1 MPQHYMS
8 RPPPRR
14 RNRGSPGL
22 VRGGISPFPRSAPVD
37 PLHLETS
44 AGPRHNLPAQPSEL
58 IGRQQDVASLTEQ
71 ITRPDVRLVTLVGP
85 PGIGKT
91 RLALAVASD
100 LIERFFD
107 GVYFVDLAPVDN
119 PDQVAP
125 TIAHALGLRDSVQLP
140 PMQRLVGY
148 LRERQILLVLDNFEQ
163 VIAASPQ
170 ISALLAGT
178 LSPKLVVTS
187 REVLRVR
194 WEHSFVVSPLDVPDV
209 RLRPAP
215 DSLASNPSVA
225 LFVQR
230 ARAVRPEFALTPAN
244 ATAVSEICRQLE
256 GLPLAI
262 ELAAARTRVFEPDGL
277 VTRLRQRLDVLGSGG
292 RDLPSRQ
299 RTLREAIAW
308 SDSLLSPDERVVFRR
323 LSAFVGGWDLDA
335 AEVVCGDDT
344 ASAPVVEL
352 LTSLVDKSLVRR
364 EGRTGSQARFAMLEV
379 IREYAHGQLV
389 MSGDLNAVR
398 QRHIAHYL
406 ALAET
411 AEPEL
416 WGPNQIAW
424 LDRLESEHD
433 NLRAALRGSLEE
445 FGDIETALRLSGA
458 LWKFWWV
465 HGHLTEG
472 QRWLDEA
479 LARSQGQA
487 SAARAKALSGSGNF
501 ARYRGDPERSVA
513 LHEESLAVQRKI
525 GNQRGIGTSLQN
537 LGMAW
542 WGQKQYERARALL
555 EEGLAQYRDIGDT
568 HGVALALNN
577 LGLVARD
584 LGDLDRAAALHEE
597 SLALRRTLGDKLSIA
612 HSINDLGVVVGDRG
626 DFGRAAAL
634 HREGLVIFRSLMDTL
649 EIGVCLERLAWMASA
664 QKQAGLA
671 AQLFAA
677 AERVRQ
683 VIGVTLPLPYEADHE
698 RWLTQTRRQLGEGT
712 FQAAWSTGSNLTL
725 EEVMDLAQTGAPGA
739 RPEGEPTPVLT
750 TRERE
755 VVALVARGLSNRQ
768 IADRLVISERT
779 AEAHVANV
787 RAKLGLSSR
796 AQIAAWAVE
805 AGFPAHDT

>member
-14 RNRGSPGL
+14 RNRGSPNL
-22 VRGGISPFPRSAPVD
+22 VRGGISPFPRSTPAD

-44 AGPRHNLPAQPSEL
+44 PGPRHNLPAQPAEL
-58 IGRQQDVASLTEQ
+58 IGRHQDVATLTEQ

-91 RLALAVASD
+91 RLALAVATG
-100 LIERFFD
+100 LIDRFAD
-107 GVYFVDLAPVDN
+107 GVFFVDLAPVDN
-119 PDQVAP
+119 PGQVAP

-163 VIAASPQ
+163 VIAASPE

-178 LSPKLVVTS
+178 LSPRLLVTS

-194 WEHSFVVSPLDVPDV
+194 WEHSFVVSPLDIPVVKPLPD
-209 RLRPAP
+209 LGA
-215 DSLASNPSVA
+215 LGSNPSVA
-225 LFVQR
+225 LFIQR
-230 ARAVRPEFALTPAN
+230 ARAVRPEFTLTPAN
-244 ATAVSEICRQLE
+244 AAAVSEICRQLE
-256 GLPLAI
+256 GVPLAI

-277 VTRLRQRLDVLGSGG
+277 VARLRQRLDVLGSGG

-308 SDSLLSPDERVVFRR
+308 SDSLLSSDERGLFRR
-323 LSAFVGGWDLDA
+323 LSAFVGGWDLEA
-335 AEVVCGDDT
+335 AEVVCGDEAAGT
-344 ASAPVVEL
+344 PVVEL

-364 EGRTGSQARFAMLEV
+364 EGRTGSGARFAMLEV

-389 MSGDLNAVR
+389 ASGELSSVR

-406 ALAET
+406 SLAET

-424 LDRLESEHD
+424 LDRLETEHD
-433 NLRAALRGSLEE
+433 NLRAALRGSLE
-445 FGDIETALRLSGA
+445 FGDIETALRLAGA

-465 HGHLTEG
+465 HGHLLEG

-479 LARSQGQA
+479 LARSQGQD

-501 ARYRGDPERSVA
+501 TRFRGDLARSVT

-542 WGQKQYERARALL
+542 RGQKQYERAQALL
-555 EEGLAQYRDIGDT
+555 EEGLAQYREINET

-584 LGDLDRAAALHEE
+584 LGNLDRAAALHQE
-597 SLALRRTLGDKLSIA
+597 SLALRRALGDKLSIA

-626 DFGRAAAL
+626 DVERAAAL
-634 HREGLVIFRSLMDTL
+634 HRESLAIFRDLMDTL
-649 EIGVCLERLAWMASA
+649 EIAVCLERLAWMASA
-664 QKQAGLA
+664 QKQADLA
-671 AQLFAA
+671 VQLFAA
-677 AERVRQ
+677 AERVRGA
-683 VIGVTLPLPYEADHE
+683 VGVTLPLPYEADHE
-698 RWLTQTRRQLGEGT
+698 RWLAAARRQLGEGS
-712 FQAAWSTGSNLTL
+712 FQAAWSTGTSLSL
-725 EEVMDLAQTGAPGA
+725 EAAMDLAQA
-739 RPEGEPTPVLT
+739 RSPAATREGEPSPVLT
-750 TRERE
+750 IRERE
-755 VVALVARGLSNRQ
+755 VVALLAQGLSNRQ

-805 AGFPAHDT
+805 AGFPTRDT